1 MKSNSFKTKK
11 LVVISVMTA
20 VLCVVGPITV
30 PIPFGPV
37 PISLAT
43 LVMFFA
49 VYVLGT
55 KQAVSATALYLLI
68 GAIGVPVF
76 SGFSG
81 GVSKFAGPTG
91 GYLAGYLPMVLIAGV
106 IVEKS
111 ARLRRGSALTA
122 ACGMA
127 AGTVACYLLGTLWYC
142 SSCNVAFD
150 RALLVCV
157 VPFLP
162 ADVVKIAVA
171 AVFGPKL
178 RERTG
183 KFIM

>member
-1 MKSNSFKTKK
+1 MKGNSIKTKK
-11 LVVISVMTA
+11 LVIISVMTA
-20 VLCVVGPITV
+20 VLCVVGPVTV

-49 VYVLGT
+49 VYMLGT
-55 KQAVSATALYLLI
+55 GQAVAATALYLLI

-76 SGFSG
+76 SGFTG
-81 GVSKFAGPTG
+81 GLSKFAGPTG

-106 IVEKS
+106 IIGKNIRSSKS
-111 ARLRRGSALTA
+111 GMLIA
-122 ACGMA
+122 AAGMA
-127 AGTVACYLLGTLWYC
+127 AGTIVCYLLGTLWYC
-142 SSCNVAFD
+142 ISCHVGFGQAM
-150 RALLVCV
+150 LVCV

-178 RERTG
+178 RERTC